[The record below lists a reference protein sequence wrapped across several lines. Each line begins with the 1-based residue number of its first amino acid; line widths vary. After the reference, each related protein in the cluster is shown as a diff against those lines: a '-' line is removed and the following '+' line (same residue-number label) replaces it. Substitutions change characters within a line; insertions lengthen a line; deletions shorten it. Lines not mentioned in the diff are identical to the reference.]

1 LQVLQFSAGRYVLS
15 GMYKFVARRLIL
27 IIPLFLIASAL
38 LFSLL
43 WLMPGDPAMIMAGPQ
58 AGPEQVAKIRH
69 DIKLD
74 RPPYVV
80 YFEWLG
86 GIFHGDFGRSWII
99 QPGVSVS
106 SIVLERLPRTIELGI
121 AALLFSIAIG
131 IPLGIIAALRRGTKV
146 DYACMGASLFGVSIP
161 SFWLAMIVILIFG
174 VWLGWRPALGGG
186 LGPEYLILPAAV
198 LGLHMA
204 GTVSRLTR
212 SSMLDVLNQDYIRTA
227 RAKGLRERSVI
238 YTHALKNAF
247 IPIATLLFMRL
258 PLIFG
263 GSIIIETIFQWPG
276 MGWLMIS
283 AIRASDFLVIQAVA
297 LIFVLLVMITNLLAD
312 ISYAYLNPRIRYG
325 ERK

>member
-1 LQVLQFSAGRYVLS
+1 MLS
-15 GMYKFVARRLIL
+15 GMHKFVARRLIM
-27 IIPLFLIASAL
+27 IIPLFLVASAL

-43 WLMPGDPAMIMAGPQ
+43 WLMPGDPAMILAGPQ

-69 DIKLD
+69 EIKLD

-86 GIFHGDFGRSWII
+86 GVFHGDLGLSYRT
-99 QPGVSVS
+99 GVSVS
-106 SIVLERLPRTIELGI
+106 SMIGECLPRTLELGI

-146 DYACMGASLFGVSIP
+146 DYATMGISLFGVSIP
-161 SFWLAMIVILIFG
+161 SFWLAMITILIFG
-174 VWLGWRPALGGG
+174 VWLGWTPALGGG
-186 LGPEYLILPAAV
+186 QGPQYLILPAAV
-198 LGLHMA
+198 LGAVMA
-204 GTVSRLTR
+204 GSVSRLTR

-247 IPIATLLFMRL
+247 IPISTMLFMRL
-258 PLIFG
+258 PHLFG
-263 GSIIIETIFQWPG
+263 GAIIIETIFQWPG
-276 MGWLMIS
+276 MGNLMIS
-283 AIRASDFLVIQAVA
+283 AIRNSDFLVIQGVA
-297 LIFVLLVMITNLLAD
+297 LMFVLLVMISNLLAD

>member
-1 LQVLQFSAGRYVLS
+1 MLS
-15 GMYKFVARRLIL
+15 GMHKFVAKRLIM
-27 IIPLFLIASAL
+27 IIPLFLVASVL

-43 WLMPGDPAMIMAGPQ
+43 WLMPGDPAMILAGPQ

-69 DIKLD
+69 EIKLD

-86 GIFHGDFGRSWII
+86 GVFHGDLGLSYRT
-99 QPGVSVS
+99 GVSVS
-106 SIVLERLPRTIELGI
+106 SMISECLPRTLELGI
-121 AALLFSIAIG
+121 AALLLSIAIG

-146 DYACMGASLFGVSIP
+146 DYATMGISLFGVSIP
-161 SFWLAMIVILIFG
+161 SFWLAMIAILIFG
-174 VWLGWRPALGGG
+174 VWLGWTPALGGG
-186 LGPEYLILPAAV
+186 IGPQYLILPAAV
-198 LGLHMA
+198 LGAVMA
-204 GTVSRLTR
+204 GSVSRLTR

-247 IPIATLLFMRL
+247 IPISTMLFMRL
-258 PLIFG
+258 PHLFG
-263 GSIIIETIFQWPG
+263 GAIIIETIFQWPG
-276 MGWLMIS
+276 MGNLMIS
-283 AIRASDFLVIQAVA
+283 AIRNSDFLVIQGVA
-297 LIFVLLVMITNLLAD
+297 LMFVLLVMISNLLAD

>member
-1 LQVLQFSAGRYVLS
+1 MLS
-15 GMYKFVARRLIL
+15 GMHKFVARRLIM
-27 IIPLFLIASAL
+27 IIPLFLVASAL

-43 WLMPGDPAMIMAGPQ
+43 WLMPGDPAMILAGPQ

-69 DIKLD
+69 EIKLD

-86 GIFHGDFGRSWII
+86 GVFHGDLGLSYRT
-99 QPGVSVS
+99 GVSVS
-106 SIVLERLPRTIELGI
+106 SMIGECLPRTLELGI

-131 IPLGIIAALRRGTKV
+131 ISLGIIAALRRGTKV
-146 DYACMGASLFGVSIP
+146 DYATMGISLFGVSIP
-161 SFWLAMIVILIFG
+161 SFWLAMITILIFG
-174 VWLGWRPALGGG
+174 VWLGWTPALGGG
-186 LGPEYLILPAAV
+186 QGPQYLILPAAV
-198 LGLHMA
+198 LGAVMA
-204 GTVSRLTR
+204 GSVSRLTR

-247 IPIATLLFMRL
+247 IPISTMLFMRL
-258 PLIFG
+258 PHLFG
-263 GSIIIETIFQWPG
+263 GAIIIETIFQWPG
-276 MGWLMIS
+276 MGNLMIS
-283 AIRASDFLVIQAVA
+283 AIRNSDFLVIQGVA
-297 LIFVLLVMITNLLAD
+297 LMFVLLVMISNLLAD

>member
-1 LQVLQFSAGRYVLS
+1 MLS
-15 GMYKFVARRLIL
+15 GMHKFVARRLIM
-27 IIPLFLIASAL
+27 IIPLFLVASAL

-43 WLMPGDPAMIMAGPQ
+43 WLMPGDPAMILAGPQ

-69 DIKLD
+69 EIKLD

-86 GIFHGDFGRSWII
+86 GVFHGDLGLSYRT
-99 QPGVSVS
+99 GVSVS
-106 SIVLERLPRTIELGI
+106 SMIGECLPRTLELGI

-131 IPLGIIAALRRGTKV
+131 ISLGIIAALRRGTKV
-146 DYACMGASLFGVSIP
+146 DYATMGISLFGVSIP
-161 SFWLAMIVILIFG
+161 SFWLAMITILIFG
-174 VWLGWRPALGGG
+174 VWLGWTPALGGG
-186 LGPEYLILPAAV
+186 QGPQYLILPAAV
-198 LGLHMA
+198 LGAVMA
-204 GTVSRLTR
+204 GSVSRLIR

-247 IPIATLLFMRL
+247 IPISTMLFMRL
-258 PLIFG
+258 PHLFG
-263 GSIIIETIFQWPG
+263 GAIIIETIFQWPG
-276 MGWLMIS
+276 MGNLMIS
-283 AIRASDFLVIQAVA
+283 AIRNSDFLVIQGVA
-297 LIFVLLVMITNLLAD
+297 LMFVLLVMISNLLAD

>member
-1 LQVLQFSAGRYVLS
+1 MLS
-15 GMYKFVARRLIL
+15 GMHKFVARRLIMIL
-27 IIPLFLIASAL
+27 PLFLVASVL

-86 GIFHGDFGRSWII
+86 GVFHGDFGRSWTL

-106 SIVLERLPRTIELGI
+106 SMILDRLPRTIELGI
-121 AALLFSIAIG
+121 AALLFSIVFG
-131 IPLGIIAALRRGTKV
+131 IPLGIIAALKRGTKV
-146 DYACMGASLFGVSIP
+146 DYAAMGVSLFGVSIP
-161 SFWLAMIVILIFG
+161 SFWLAMIVMLIFG
-174 VWLGWRPALGGG
+174 VWLGWTPALGGG
-186 LGPEYLILPAAV
+186 IGPQYLILPAAV
-198 LGLHMA
+198 LGAAMS

-238 YTHALKNAF
+238 YTHALKNAS
-247 IPIATLLFMRL
+247 IPISTMLFMRL
-258 PLIFG
+258 PHLFG
-263 GSIIIETIFQWPG
+263 GAIIIETIFQWPG
-276 MGWLMIS
+276 IGNLMIS
-283 AIRASDFLVIQAVA
+283 AIRQKDFLVIQATA
-297 LIFVLLVMITNLLAD
+297 LMFVILVIIANLLAD

>member
-1 LQVLQFSAGRYVLS
+1 MLS
-15 GMYKFVARRLIL
+15 GIHKFVARRLIM
-27 IIPLFLIASAL
+27 IIPLFLVASML

-43 WLMPGDPAMIMAGPQ
+43 WLMPGDPAVILAGPQ

-69 DIKLD
+69 EIKLD

-86 GIFHGDFGRSWII
+86 GVFHGDLGLSYRK
-99 QPGVSVS
+99 GVSVS
-106 SIVLERLPRTIELGI
+106 SMIGECLPRTIELGI
-121 AALLFSIAIG
+121 TALLFSIAIG
-131 IPLGIIAALRRGTKV
+131 IPLGIIAALRRRTKV
-146 DYACMGASLFGVSIP
+146 DYATMGISLFGVSIP
-161 SFWLAMIVILIFG
+161 SFWLAMIAILIFG
-174 VWLGWRPALGGG
+174 VWLGWTPALGGG
-186 LGPEYLILPAAV
+186 IGPQYLILPAVV
-198 LGLHMA
+198 LGAAMT

-247 IPIATLLFMRL
+247 VPISTMLFMRL
-258 PLIFG
+258 PHLFG
-263 GSIIIETIFQWPG
+263 GAIIIETIFQWPG
-276 MGWLMIS
+276 MGNLMIS
-283 AIRASDFLVIQAVA
+283 AIRNTDFLVIQGVA
-297 LIFVLLVMITNLLAD
+297 LMFVILVMIANLLAD